1 MTWESGFVA
10 LSAVLG
16 EPLEQIVDAIGERG
30 VENAASVV
38 RGLKSR
44 SRASRATALAAVLA
58 GIASELDRMA
68 AE

>member
-16 EPLEQIVDAIGERG
+16 EPLEDIADAIGEAG
-30 VENAASVV
+30 MANAAAVV

-58 GIASELDRMA
+58 GIAAELDRMA
-68 AE
+68 AG